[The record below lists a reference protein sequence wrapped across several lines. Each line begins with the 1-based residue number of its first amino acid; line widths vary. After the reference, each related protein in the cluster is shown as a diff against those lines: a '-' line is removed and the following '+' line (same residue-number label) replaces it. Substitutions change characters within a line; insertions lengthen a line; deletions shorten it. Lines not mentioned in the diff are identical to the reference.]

1 VAAYSERLTVSWWIW
16 PLTVAFAVGLAAEL
30 TIGAFFLRHWAT
42 FAIAAAIAL
51 AALLWLGRL
60 RLRVTADALHVD
72 DATLPI
78 SAIAAVS
85 AVDAEG
91 RRMLLGPEA
100 EPMAFVVQRPWIP
113 TGVRVDLD
121 DETDPTPYWYVSS
134 RHPDALVAALHQ
146 AGAPLD
152 AKTE

>member
-1 VAAYSERLTVSWWIW
+1 VAPYSERLTVSWWIW
-16 PLTVAFAVGLAAEL
+16 PLTVAIAVGLAAEL

-42 FAIAAAIAL
+42 FATAVVLAV

-60 RLRVTADALHVD
+60 RVRVTADAFHVD

-78 SAIAAVS
+78 TAISAVS
-85 AVDAEG
+85 TVDAEG

-100 EPMAFVVQRPWIP
+100 EPLAFVVQRPWIA

-121 DETDPTPYWYVSS
+121 DEADPTPYWYVSS
-134 RHPDALVAALHQ
+134 RHPEALVAALHE
-146 AGAPLD
+146 AGAP
-152 AKTE
+152 APATTE